1 MEHREL
7 WQLAAMDS
15 LTGVSSR
22 REGKDR
28 LELIVKRAKKEK
40 KMLTVAMFDI
50 DSLNWINNRY
60 GDGEGDRVLQFVTS
74 ASRRC
79 LCPEDVIFRLSSD
92 EFIVAFYGEEL
103 ISAYRRFWK
112 YWRESGKITDWSA
125 SRLFLMEQWKSILR
139 TALQFPIS

>member
-79 LCPEDVIFRLSSD
+79 LCPEDVIFRLSRKN
-92 EFIVAFYGEEL
+92 V
-103 ISAYRRFWK
+103 RP
-112 YWRESGKITDWSA
+112 
-125 SRLFLMEQWKSILR
+125 ILNG
-139 TALQFPIS
+139 

>member
-7 WQLAAMDS
+7 WQLAATDT

-28 LELIVKRAKKEK
+28 LELIIKRAKKEK
-40 KMLTVAMFDI
+40 KTLTVAMFDI

-60 GDGEGDRVLQFVTS
+60 GDRAGDRVLQFVTS

-79 LCPEDVIFRLSSD
+79 LRLEDIIFRLSSD
-92 EFIVAFYGEEL
+92 EFIVAVYG
-103 ISAYRRFWK
+103 A
-112 YWRESGKITDWSA
+112 G
-125 SRLFLMEQWKSILR
+125 QCG
-139 TALQFPIS
+139 

>member
-103 ISAYRRFWK
+103 ICADKRIQK
-112 YWRESGKITDWSA
+112 ILEILEREREDYGLECQPSFSYGA
-125 SRLFLMEQWKSILR
+125 VEV
-139 TALQFPIS
+139 